1 MTEEDE
7 GLVERVAMLPDGN
20 AWPST
25 VELLCDLRDRIE
37 AQAAEIEKLRAALEA
52 RGLEI
57 REKQMSND
65 VKEVGSVWK
74 LKDMQ
79 FTPYEEGEEL
89 IYEGTYGL
97 FTTREA
103 AERFGRLLT
112 ERRSNLPRGNW
123 VITEETLYE

>member
-1 MTEEDE
+1 MTS
-7 GLVERVAMLPDGN
+7 ER
-20 AWPST
+20 
-25 VELLCDLRDRIE
+25 LRQSIE
-37 AQAAEIEKLRAALEA
+37 QLTQSDALEA

-103 AERFGRLLT
+103 AERCGRLLS

>member
-1 MTEEDE
+1 MT
-7 GLVERVAMLPDGN
+7 
-20 AWPST
+20 
-25 VELLCDLRDRIE
+25 I
-37 AQAAEIEKLRAALEA
+37 
-52 RGLEI
+52 
-57 REKQMSND
+57 D

-97 FTTREA
+97 FTTREG
-103 AERFGRLLT
+103 AERCGRLLS
-112 ERRSNLPRGNW
+112 ERQSNLPRGNW